1 MIQRGKTT
9 LARVYYISDRYMWTM
24 MDHDPLHLP
33 KLSCYFKHFMR
44 INEAFHIN
52 GCENSP
58 HTSYTVAYNVV
69 FYHVVFHMVLY
80 TIQLMLAPSYMYC
93 TPLSAV
99 YIQDRG
105 SEASISGVI
114 LFLVHSLQGRD
125 TLNPDTR

>member
-1 MIQRGKTT
+1 
-9 LARVYYISDRYMWTM
+9 

-80 TIQLMLAPSYMYC
+80 TIQLMLAPSYVYVRHSQPYISQ
-93 TPLSAV
+93 TGEARHPLV
-99 YIQDRG
+99 
-105 SEASISGVI
+105 V
-114 LFLVHSLQGRD
+114 LFYF
-125 TLNPDTR
+125 